1 MSPRYAA
8 LAALLALFAHIGPAH
23 SAPADDEDD
32 EDEEEIADTPASPSL
47 TPPAPA
53 GASAEVTKPEDNAM
67 AEDEKPETTLGVSFS
82 YYAMRTEADFLT
94 PVITLDHGPLHL
106 ETRYNYEAID
116 TGSFFV
122 GYTFSG
128 GDTVSFSI
136 TPILGAVYGD
146 NAGVAPGLEA
156 SVSWKDFD
164 FYTESEYYIDH
175 HDHHRNYLTSWNEI
189 GWRPI
194 PPLRLAL
201 VTQRT
206 RTVDEGRDVQRGAL
220 LQWTLKRGATLG
232 LNFFNPTSDRRY
244 TIGSI
249 AFQY

>member
-1 MSPRYAA
+1 MSPRYVA
-8 LAALLALFAHIGPAH
+8 LAAVLALFAHIGPAH
-23 SAPADDEDD
+23 AAAPDADEDDD
-32 EDEEEIADTPASPSL
+32 EDETEATEAAAAPDL
-47 TPPAPA
+47 TPPANETA
-53 GASAEVTKPEDNAM
+53 DAAATADVGEDKAETS
-67 AEDEKPETTLGVSFS
+67 LSVSLS

-94 PVITLDHGPLHL
+94 PVIALDHGPLHL
-106 ETRYNYEAID
+106 EARYNYEAID
-116 TGSFFV
+116 TGSIFA

-175 HDHHRNYLTSWNEI
+175 HDHHRNYLTSWNEV
-189 GWRPI
+189 GWRPL
-194 PPLRLAL
+194 PPLRVAL

-232 LNFFNPTSDRRY
+232 INFFNPASDRRF
-244 TIGSI
+244 TIASL